1 MKQDTLNILES
12 HRAES
17 YIILDYFQASTPNM
31 NGIIDQPFIFLMHFS
46 VLVLNN
52 FLKFSLSQVF

>member
-1 MKQDTLNILES
+1 MKQDTLNTLES

-31 NGIIDQPFIFLMHFS
+31 NGIIDQPFIILMHFS

-52 FLKFSLSQVF
+52 F